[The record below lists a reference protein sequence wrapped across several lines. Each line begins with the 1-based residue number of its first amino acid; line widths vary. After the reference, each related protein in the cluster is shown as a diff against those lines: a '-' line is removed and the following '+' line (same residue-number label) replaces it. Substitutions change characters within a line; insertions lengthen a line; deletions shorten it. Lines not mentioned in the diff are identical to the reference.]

1 MNHNRPGTDPLTVTV
16 LVFPGVRL
24 LDVTG
29 PIEVFASAN
38 EFGGRYRVQVASED
52 GAAVI
57 TSAGTRIGADLRVDE
72 IREPYDVLVVPG
84 GPEWETLI
92 KDDALLDVVRRLHG
106 MARCTASVCTGA
118 FLLAAAGL
126 LRGRRAV
133 THWRQSRQLAVRF
146 PSVRVQ
152 PDAIF
157 VRDGPMMTSAGVS
170 AGIDLSLALVEEHFG
185 AEVARAVAKDMV
197 VFMQRPGG
205 QSQFSVRT
213 HTPHSRQEVLRRVL
227 DEVAANPGA
236 NHTLPAMSRR
246 AGISVRHM
254 SRLFDEE
261 VGTTPARYVE
271 QVRLEAAQVLLE
283 TGHDSLPVVARRT
296 GFGSAE
302 SLRRAFVR
310 HLGVT
315 PGAFRTSFRTTGTGT
330 NADRNAG
337 AATATATSIAIPIAN
352 TEQDRQA

>member
-1 MNHNRPGTDPLTVTV
+1 MNHQCPGTGPLAVTV

-38 EFGGRYRVQVASED
+38 EFGGRYRIRIASEN
-52 GAAVI
+52 GADVVTA
-57 TSAGTRIGADLRVDE
+57 AGTRLSADVSVDDIE
-72 IREPYDVLVVPG
+72 EPCDVLVIPG

-92 KDDALLDVVRRLHG
+92 KDDGLLDVVRQLNEK
-106 MARCTASVCTGA
+106 ARCTASVCTGA

-126 LRGRRAV
+126 LDGRRAA
-133 THWRQSRQLAVRF
+133 THWRHSSQLAQRF
-146 PSVRVQ
+146 PSVRVE

-157 VRDGPMMTSAGVS
+157 VRDGRMMTSAGVT
-170 AGIDLSLALVEEHFG
+170 AGIDLSLALVEEHYG
-185 AEVARAVAKDMV
+185 AEVARAIAKDMV

-205 QSQFSVRT
+205 QSQFSVHARAP
-213 HTPHSRQEVLRRVL
+213 HTRQLMLRRVL
-227 DEVAANPGA
+227 EAVAEDPGA
-236 NHTLPAMSRR
+236 NHTLSAMARR
-246 AGISVRHM
+246 AGVSVRHVT
-254 SRLFDEE
+254 RLFYDE

-283 TGHDSLPVVARRT
+283 TGDDPMPVVARRS
-296 GFGSAE
+296 GFGSPE

-315 PGAFRTSFRTTGTGT
+315 PGAFRASFRTTGV
-330 NADRNAG
+330 G
-337 AATATATSIAIPIAN
+337 AESAESRTVSP
-352 TEQDRQA
+352 

>member
-1 MNHNRPGTDPLTVTV
+1 MNHNRPGTGPLTVTV
-16 LVFPGVRL
+16 TVTVFPGVRL

-38 EFGGRYRVQVASED
+38 EFGGRYRVQVPSED
-52 GAAVI
+52 GAAAT
-57 TSAGTRIGADLRVDE
+57 TSAGTRIGADLGIDD

-84 GPEWETLI
+84 RPEWETLI
-92 KDDALLDVVRRLHG
+92 TDDTLLDAVRRLHG
-106 MARCTASVCTGA
+106 MARSTASVCTGA

-197 VFMQRPGG
+197 VFTQRPGG
-205 QSQFSVRT
+205 QSQFSVRAQ
-213 HTPHSRQEVLRRVL
+213 TPYSRQEVLRRVL
-227 DEVAANPGA
+227 DQVAANPGA

-283 TGHDSLPVVARRT
+283 TGDDSLPVVARRT

-310 HLGVT
+310 HLGMT

-330 NADRNAG
+330 DTNPG
-337 AATATATSIAIPIAN
+337 TTTATAVAN
-352 TEQDRQA
+352 TEQDGQA